1 MVVYVYEN
9 CSLFSWKLV
18 KGLASK
24 PEKKKTHSSPFG
36 EGYILWKAA
45 AATTDLWLGS
55 SRAPLRLAPC
65 KLETVGSRG
74 QKLKFSLD

>member
-24 PEKKKTHSSPFG
+24 PEKKKPTAHPLEKDIFYAKLLLPLLICG
-36 EGYILWKAA
+36 
-45 AATTDLWLGS
+45 LGVQEH
-55 SRAPLRLAPC
+55 P
-65 KLETVGSRG
+65 
-74 QKLKFSLD
+74 